1 MKQLITS
8 AICILMV
15 LGVSAQDAKYMKA
28 MQEKVAA
35 VDTTYDVEKLKDLSA
50 SFERIALAEKTQWLP
65 YYYAAL
71 THVNMGLMQST
82 QGAMPADK
90 IDPIADKAEELLNK
104 AIELNKDHSDIYIVK
119 KMIANLR
126 MMPGEMTRYMQYGPE
141 GAAALEMA
149 RKLNPENPRV
159 PLLEGQDK
167 FFTPEQFGGSKTE
180 AKKLF
185 EDALKK
191 FESYKPESAIDPNW
205 GKTTA
210 LYFLNQ
216 IK

>member
-8 AICILMV
+8 AIFMLMV
-15 LGVSAQDAKYMKA
+15 VGVSAQDARYMKV

-35 VDTTYDVEKLKDLSA
+35 VDTTYDIEKLKDLSA

-71 THVNMGLMQST
+71 THVNMGLMMST
-82 QGAMPADK
+82 QGAMPAEK
-90 IDPIADKAEELLNK
+90 ADPIADKAEELISK
-104 AIELNKDHSDIYIVK
+104 AIEINKEHSDIYIIK

-149 RKLNPENPRV
+149 RKLDPQNPRV
-159 PLLEGQDK
+159 SLLEGQDK
-167 FFTPEQFGGSKTE
+167 FYTPEQFGGSKTE

-191 FESYKPESAIDPNW
+191 FETFKPASAIDPNW
-205 GKTTA
+205 GKSTA

>member
-8 AICILMV
+8 AFLILLA

-35 VDTTYDVEKLKDLSA
+35 VDTTFDLEKLKDLSA
-50 SFERIALAEKTQWLP
+50 GFERIAMAEKTQWLP

-71 THVNMGLMQST
+71 TQVNTGLMMST
-82 QGAMPADK
+82 QGALPADK
-90 IDPIADKAEELLNK
+90 VDPIADKAELLINK
-104 AIELNKDHSDIYIVK
+104 ALELNKEHSDIYIVK

-126 MMPGEMTRYMQYGPE
+126 MAPGEMSRYMQYGPE
-141 GAAALEMA
+141 GSAALELA
-149 RKLNPENPRV
+149 RKLDPENPRV
-159 PLLEGQDK
+159 SLLEGQDK

-191 FESYKPESAIDPNW
+191 FETHKPASVIDPSW